1 MLACEG
7 LKIVQSLWMWE
18 LAYQSHFAQGKK
30 KVKKI
35 LFFAQVA
42 TTHSK
47 EGAGGREEGS
57 KTGEDTDS
65 MSALTCCD

>member
-7 LKIVQSLWMWE
+7 LKIVQPLWMWE

-42 TTHSK
+42 TTDSK
-47 EGAGGREEGS
+47 EGAGGREERKQDWRGYGFHERS
-57 KTGEDTDS
+57 H
-65 MSALTCCD
+65 ML